1 GILTPE
7 VEDLRKDLEMPGML
21 ILQFAFGNP
30 ADNPYAPHNNS
41 KINVIY
47 TGTHDNNT
55 TRGWFNQDASEHEI
69 KNLALYLGLEPEDL
83 SEEDVAHNLIR
94 LALSSVANTAIIPMQ
109 DYLNLGAEARINIP
123 STPKDNWAWRMTGDF
138 SSGKFKSLALN
149 IKALTQI
156 FGR

>member
-1 GILTPE
+1 
-7 VEDLRKDLEMPGML
+7 
-21 ILQFAFGNP
+21 
-30 ADNPYAPHNNS
+30 
-41 KINVIY
+41 
-47 TGTHDNNT
+47 
-55 TRGWFNQDASEHEI
+55 
-69 KNLALYLGLEPEDL
+69 
-83 SEEDVAHNLIR
+83 

-138 SSGKFKSLALN
+138 TSGKFKSLALN